1 MIEMTLGEV
10 AAAVDGR
17 LHAADPATTVTGS
30 VEYDSRK
37 VTPGSLFAA
46 FVGERA
52 DGHDFAAAALAA
64 GAVGV
69 LGTRPV
75 DGVPMVLVDDPRTA
89 MARLA
94 RISVDRLSEAGLSVI
109 GVTGSSG
116 KTTTKD
122 YIAEITAALGATVAP
137 PGSLNNELGYPY
149 TALRADATTRYLVL
163 ELGARGAGHISYLCD
178 IVRPRVGVVINV
190 GVAHVGEFGSVEAI
204 AAAKS
209 ELVEA
214 LPSDGVAVLNADDP
228 RVAAMADRTRARVV
242 RVGHAADADVRATEV
257 TLDERGRPAYTLV
270 ANGHSA
276 PVRLR
281 VVGAH
286 QVGNTLAAAG
296 VGLALG
302 MDVPAL
308 AEALSRLR
316 VVSPRRMDVFDR
328 PDGVTVI
335 DDSYNANPASM
346 AAALRALASLGQ
358 GRRTIAVLGYMAEL
372 GDHEVAG
379 HEQVGRLAADLGVD
393 TLVVVGEAAP
403 IDAGA
408 RSQPGWRG
416 ESVPVSDQDAAVAVL
431 RDRLR
436 PGDVVLVKGSRYRTW
451 QVADW
456 LREPVAAAD
465 EVVVP

>member
-1 MIEMTLGEV
+1 M
-10 AAAVDGR
+10 
-17 LHAADPATTVTGS
+17 
-30 VEYDSRK
+30 
-37 VTPGSLFAA
+37 
-46 FVGERA
+46 
-52 DGHDFAAAALAA
+52 
-64 GAVGV
+64 
-69 LGTRPV
+69 
-75 DGVPMVLVDDPRTA
+75 
-89 MARLA
+89 
-94 RISVDRLSEAGLSVI
+94 
-109 GVTGSSG
+109 
-116 KTTTKD
+116 
-122 YIAEITAALGATVAP
+122 
-137 PGSLNNELGYPY
+137 
-149 TALRADATTRYLVL
+149 
-163 ELGARGAGHISYLCD
+163 
-178 IVRPRVGVVINV
+178 
-190 GVAHVGEFGSVEAI
+190 
-204 AAAKS
+204 
-209 ELVEA
+209 
-214 LPSDGVAVLNADDP
+214 
-228 RVAAMADRTRARVV
+228 
-242 RVGHAADADVRATEV
+242 
-257 TLDERGRPAYTLV
+257 

-308 AEALSRLR
+308 AEALGRLR

-346 AAALRALASLGQ
+346 AAALASVGRLGQ

-408 RSQPGWRG
+408 RSRPGWRG
-416 ESVPVSDQDAAVAVL
+416 ESVPVTDQDAAVAVL

-456 LREPVAAAD
+456 LREPVAERRTGWSSGESGRDRRGGRLPGVAVRHAAGHPWLHPAAGRPADPHRRAAD
-465 EVVVP
+465 PPDQEGHARPWAAWSSSWPRSSRTSPGT